1 LKYIDEFILDR
12 INSKKTRLESMI
24 LDKNS
29 LKKILR
35 DILVEFACT
44 SNAIEGSTLSLE
56 DTRTI
61 LESGSD
67 FLGKAPYFQHL
78 AFNHIN
84 AFEYINRNTRAP
96 PSINGV
102 LELHEILMKNIDKE
116 AGSFRDKNS
125 GDKMYRKLEEFLE
138 KINQDP
144 EYHAIEKAA
153 ILQSF
158 FHQLRPFNYGTGST
172 SRLTAKWVLN
182 YQGYIFGLDLNGYEI
197 KYYRKCT
204 EKAGHGTTYP
214 LVKMMTKCVEGA
226 LDHLISQVTRLNI
239 VSIEEAMKINQ
250 MSVDQ
255 MYEGIK
261 TGKIKAYKKDGSIY
275 IINQR
280 IDMITRGA
288 EILDLIL

>member
-1 LKYIDEFILDR
+1 MKYIDEFILDR

-78 AFNHIN
+78 AFNHVN

-102 LELHEILMKNIDKE
+102 LELHGILMKNIDKE
-116 AGSFRDKNS
+116 AGSFRDKKSN
-125 GDKMYRKLEEFLE
+125 DKIQGKVEEFLE
-138 KINQDP
+138 KINQYT

-153 ILQSF
+153 IVQSF
-158 FHQLRPFNYGTGST
+158 FHQIRPFNYGTGST
-172 SRLTAKWVLN
+172 SRLIAKWLLN
-182 YQGYIFGLDLNGYEI
+182 YHGYIFGLDLNDYEI
-197 KYYRKCT
+197 KYYRKCA
-204 EKAGHGTTYP
+204 EKAGRGTIYP
-214 LVKMMTKCVEGA
+214 LVSMMTKCVEGA
-226 LDHLISQVTRLNI
+226 LDQMISQVTRLNI
-239 VSIEEAMKINQ
+239 VSIEDAMKINR
-250 MSVDQ
+250 MNLEQ
-255 MYEGIK
+255 MYEGIRS
-261 TGKIKAYKKDGSIY
+261 GMIKAYKKDGSIY

-280 IDMITRGA
+280 IDKITRGA